1 MENILYGIS
10 YVLTGLVEI
19 YIISR
24 FMCMFAGESTKQKKV
39 LYAMY
44 ILKEIVCGVQYAC
57 FPNVYLNVVMAFSTL
72 LVISCCYGESFKRRL
87 FSAVIT
93 YISLV
98 AAEVVVAGII
108 EAMGADVVLKGHNGD
123 ALSQIGIAIIVCI
136 IYKLVALF
144 KEKNTELHIS
154 LSFLLIVILLGLI
167 ATFMEFEV
175 FIHERIVN
183 NMKILFAIFYLV
195 VVFLVIYL
203 YDILSKN
210 YKQKLKEEVIK
221 REKSY
226 YAKQAELLEQRSRD
240 IKGIQH
246 DMKNHLFAIGAMVKN
261 KNKDAEK
268 YIDNILVKIISDEL
282 YSSTGNIA
290 IDSVINFKLSKASEI
305 GTMVKADIKL
315 PSGLRDGLEDLVT
328 IIGNLLDNAIEALSD
343 IDDNEKRLEIEVRY
357 NIGNVNIDIKNS
369 YNGELNYRNGKIET
383 KKHDKNMHGIGLES
397 VKTAVEK
404 HYGTMDIHHNNKEFH
419 VNIMLYL

>member
-72 LVISCCYGESFKRRL
+72 LEISCCYGESFKRRL

-268 YIDNILVKIISDEL
+268 YIDNILGKIISDEL

>member
-57 FPNVYLNVVMAFSTL
+57 FPNVYLNVVMVFSTL

-268 YIDNILVKIISDEL
+268 YIDNILGKIISDEL

>member
-44 ILKEIVCGVQYAC
+44 IMREVICGIQYAG
-57 FPNVYLNVVMAFSTL
+57 FSNVYINMIMAVVTL
-72 LVISCCYGESFKRRL
+72 FLISCCYGDSFKRRI
-87 FSAVIT
+87 FSVVIT

-210 YKQKLKEEVIK
+210 YTQKLKEEVIK
-221 REKSY
+221 REKNY

-240 IKGIQH
+240 IKGIHH

-268 YIDNILVKIISDEL
+268 YIDNILGKIISDEL

-305 GTMVKADIKL
+305 GTLVKADIKL
-315 PSGLRDGLEDLVT
+315 PSGLQDGLEDLVT

-369 YNGELNYRNGKIET
+369 YNGELNYKNGKIET

>member
-57 FPNVYLNVVMAFSTL
+57 FPNVFLIVVMAFSTL
-72 LVISCCYGESFKRRL
+72 LVISCCYGDSFKRRI
-87 FSAVIT
+87 FSVVIT

-123 ALSQIGIAIIVCI
+123 VLSQIGIAIIVCI

-183 NMKILFAIFYLV
+183 NMKILFTIFYLV

-210 YKQKLKEEVIK
+210 YTQKLKEEVIK
-221 REKSY
+221 REKNY

-268 YIDNILVKIISDEL
+268 YIDNILGKIISDEL

-305 GTMVKADIKL
+305 GTLVKADIKL
-315 PSGLRDGLEDLVT
+315 PSGLQDGLEDLVT
-328 IIGNLLDNAIEALSD
+328 IIGNHRGTL
-343 IDDNEKRLEIEVRY
+343 RY
-357 NIGNVNIDIKNS
+357 
-369 YNGELNYRNGKIET
+369 
-383 KKHDKNMHGIGLES
+383 
-397 VKTAVEK
+397 
-404 HYGTMDIHHNNKEFH
+404 
-419 VNIMLYL
+419 

>member
-175 FIHERIVN
+175 FIHERIVDGI
-183 NMKILFAIFYLV
+183 KILFTIFYLI

-210 YKQKLKEEVIK
+210 YTQKLKEEVIK
-221 REKSY
+221 REKTIMQNRLSCWSREANRYINISSGSY
-226 YAKQAELLEQRSRD
+226 TV
-240 IKGIQH
+240 KG
-246 DMKNHLFAIGAMVKN
+246 V
-261 KNKDAEK
+261 
-268 YIDNILVKIISDEL
+268 
-282 YSSTGNIA
+282 
-290 IDSVINFKLSKASEI
+290 
-305 GTMVKADIKL
+305 
-315 PSGLRDGLEDLVT
+315 
-328 IIGNLLDNAIEALSD
+328 
-343 IDDNEKRLEIEVRY
+343 
-357 NIGNVNIDIKNS
+357 
-369 YNGELNYRNGKIET
+369 
-383 KKHDKNMHGIGLES
+383 
-397 VKTAVEK
+397 
-404 HYGTMDIHHNNKEFH
+404 
-419 VNIMLYL
+419 

>member
-57 FPNVYLNVVMAFSTL
+57 FPNVYLNVVMAFSIL

-268 YIDNILVKIISDEL
+268 YIDNILGKIISDEL

>member
-1 MENILYGIS
+1 MLFNIDEKQLMLELKNKDERALKICMNKYYRYVVYIVENIIGSALPY
-10 YVLTGLVEI
+10 ED
-19 YIISR
+19 
-24 FMCMFAGESTKQKKV
+24 
-39 LYAMY
+39 
-44 ILKEIVCGVQYAC
+44 KEAVVS
-57 FPNVYLNVVMAFSTL
+57 NVF
-72 LVISCCYGESFKRRL
+72 
-87 FSAVIT
+87 
-93 YISLV
+93 
-98 AAEVVVAGII
+98 
-108 EAMGADVVLKGHNGD
+108 
-123 ALSQIGIAIIVCI
+123 
-136 IYKLVALF
+136 VALWNYSADLDTDNYSTF
-144 KEKNTELHIS
+144 KPYLGTIARNMAKNALRKTSKMHFENYEDAFQVGTNEHIEY
-154 LSFLLIVILLGLI
+154 GP
-167 ATFMEFEV
+167 
-175 FIHERIVN
+175 
-183 NMKILFAIFYLV
+183 
-195 VVFLVIYL
+195 
-203 YDILSKN
+203 
-210 YKQKLKEEVIK
+210 LKEEVIK

-268 YIDNILVKIISDEL
+268 YIDNILGKIISDEL

-305 GTMVKADIKL
+305 GTLVKADIKL
-315 PSGLRDGLEDLVT
+315 PSGLQDGLEDLVT

-369 YNGELNYRNGKIET
+369 YNGELNYKNGKIET

>member
-1 MENILYGIS
+1 MSGQQAFNRFA
-10 YVLTGLVEI
+10 VLFD
-19 YIISR
+19 Y
-24 FMCMFAGESTKQKKV
+24 
-39 LYAMY
+39 
-44 ILKEIVCGVQYAC
+44 LK
-57 FPNVYLNVVMAFSTL
+57 
-72 LVISCCYGESFKRRL
+72 
-87 FSAVIT
+87 
-93 YISLV
+93 
-98 AAEVVVAGII
+98 
-108 EAMGADVVLKGHNGD
+108 VVLF
-123 ALSQIGIAIIVCI
+123 
-136 IYKLVALF
+136 F
-144 KEKNTELHIS
+144 KSINSEVRIP
-154 LSFLLIVILLGLI
+154 LSFLLLVVLLFI
-167 ATFMEFEV
+167 IITFMEIEV
-175 FIHERIVN
+175 FLHERIVDGI
-183 NMKILFAIFYLV
+183 KILFTIFYLI

-210 YKQKLKEEVIK
+210 YTQKLKEEVIK
-221 REKSY
+221 REKNY
-226 YAKQAELLEQRSRD
+226 YAKLAELLEQRSRD

-268 YIDNILVKIISDEL
+268 YIDNILGKIISDEL

-305 GTMVKADIKL
+305 GTLVKADIKL
-315 PSGLRDGLEDLVT
+315 PSGLQDGLEDLVT

-369 YNGELNYRNGKIET
+369 YNGELNYRNGKIEI

-404 HYGTMDIHHNNKEFH
+404 HYETMDIEHNDTDFFVK
-419 VNIMLYL
+419 IMMCL